1 MFSYQYKKGFVSDN
15 IEKDFTLFI
24 NESTEIQCNRL
35 VASGL
40 SNVIRL
46 FLKQNRDASKF
57 DFFIDELDDIAL
69 FESLFWGKEIQ
80 FNTESIP
87 FLLELSKTL
96 EIDSLYDQLIIIQNN
111 LYELRSVLKSNETM
125 KSVCKI
131 ENNLICLSENSFESL
146 TEEIIESSVDNSI
159 ICKLIISSC
168 IARPNLI
175 ELYIQLL
182 ININKIQLENNEII
196 IIGEFRKIIIEMF
209 KMSIKTF
216 KSFNEIFFII
226 QLLIENNMLD
236 ECEIQKVPE
245 LPLFFAHLMPE
256 SRIKFL
262 EFSSRNSNWINDFKK
277 NKENNFT
284 LHKKYIHEGI
294 NQDPIAILLRHDDVD
309 NFQKL
314 LYENFIDINSLIKY
328 SIYERSEI
336 VCKDVTFLEYSA
348 FFGSIK
354 CFRFLLMNNAT
365 ISNNLMCFAVAGGNI
380 EIIKLCEQKNCS
392 LDNCLIFS
400 IRYHHWKLFDWL
412 IASKSQNSWE
422 NPELIIECFKSNNF
436 KSLSKLLKIGYNPS
450 KILIEATK
458 SHIAFMVKIILQ
470 LSTVDVNF
478 KDNHCIS
485 SLQYACKYNYID
497 LVKMFITHPSI
508 DINCKN
514 NFENNRVYKILFNMF
529 LCKTFIVFYFK
540 YLWEKGFFLIFIM
553 NSLMNSLLS

>member
-1 MFSYQYKKGFVSDN
+1 MKKKNDKRTELILRKIV
-15 IEKDFTLFI
+15 
-24 NESTEIQCNRL
+24 ESVFWRDKIVKKKPENY
-35 VASGL
+35 
-40 SNVIRL
+40 N
-46 FLKQNRDASKF
+46 FNLK
-57 DFFIDELDDIAL
+57 E
-69 FESLFWGKEIQ
+69 
-80 FNTESIP
+80 
-87 FLLELSKTL
+87 
-96 EIDSLYDQLIIIQNN
+96 NN
-111 LYELRSVLKSNETM
+111 LYKLNFILEEDDLNQLK
-125 KSVCKI
+125 
-131 ENNLICLSENSFESL
+131 
-146 TEEIIESSVDNSI
+146 D
-159 ICKLIISSC
+159 
-168 IARPNLI
+168 
-175 ELYIQLL
+175 Y
-182 ININKIQLENNEII
+182 INKN
-196 IIGEFRKIIIEMF
+196 G
-209 KMSIKTF
+209 
-216 KSFNEIFFII
+216 
-226 QLLIENNMLD
+226 
-236 ECEIQKVPE
+236 
-245 LPLFFAHLMPE
+245 
-256 SRIKFL
+256 
-262 EFSSRNSNWINDFKK
+262 
-277 NKENNFT
+277 
-284 LHKKYIHEGI
+284 
-294 NQDPIAILLRHDDVD
+294 VD
-309 NFQKL
+309 IYKL
-314 LYENFIDINSLIKY
+314 LVNIHFNFLNVYLVEYCSFY
-328 SIYERSEI
+328 S
-336 VCKDVTFLEYSA
+336 
-348 FFGSIK
+348 SIK

-529 LCKTFIVFYFK
+529 LCKKFIVFYFK